1 MFERRAS
8 RRRFL
13 TGLTATA
20 APLVLSPNALATSA
34 RQSRA
39 FSVPAI
45 RQNVELRLWILKTY
59 VEPTNLAIEASAQRW
74 AEQNNATVTIEYFTF
89 EDMQTKYVAAIE
101 NGNTPDIGQLE
112 TGAPARFSGM
122 GQLMDLTEFA
132 QQIQGEVGTLP
143 ENIASVAT
151 IGDQTFALP
160 WYVMPAFWYVWRDV
174 LEANNVPL
182 PETYEDVLEIAAAV
196 TRPDEGFWGLGHS
209 WNRTSDGYGVMQSL
223 MYSYGAR
230 WANEEGAYQSIQ
242 TPEMQAAMQWAADIY
257 EGDLQPSDALSWTGS
272 SNNEAFAAKKIA
284 QTSNGP
290 SVTYAL
296 ETAVAEAQDAE
307 DRKARE
313 AALENHLALPHPAGP
328 DGRRMWSI
336 AMSFGIFNNTQH
348 PDEAMDLVRH
358 LLSPDET
365 LSVMEGSFGQFVPIL
380 DKAREASR
388 DYFMSKGPNYE
399 TFYNSV
405 DDFAPTGWPGSPT
418 PAAAEVQASNILTD
432 MPARVIIDGQSV
444 EEAIEFG
451 DERIKEIYDSLS

>member
-20 APLVLSPNALATSA
+20 APLVLTPGALAKPT
-34 RQSRA
+34 RQSPV
-39 FSVPAI
+39 FSAPAI

-59 VEPTNLAIEASAQRW
+59 VEPTNQAIEASAQRW

-132 QQIQGEVGTLP
+132 EQIAGEVGTLP
-143 ENIASVAT
+143 INLSPVASIEGT
-151 IGDQTFALP
+151 TYALP

-174 LEANNVPL
+174 FEANNVAM
-182 PETYEDVLEIAAAV
+182 PETYEDALGAAAAL
-196 TRPDEGFWGLGHS
+196 TQPDEGFWGLGHS

-223 MYSYGAR
+223 MYSYGAS

-272 SNNEAFAAKKIA
+272 SNNEAFVAKKIA

-290 SVTYAL
+290 SITYAL

-307 DRKARE
+307 DRKTRE

-328 DGRRMWSI
+328 DGQRMWAI
-336 AMSFGIFNNTQH
+336 AMSFGI
-348 PDEAMDLVRH
+348 
-358 LLSPDET
+358 
-365 LSVMEGSFGQFVPIL
+365 
-380 DKAREASR
+380 
-388 DYFMSKGPNYE
+388 
-399 TFYNSV
+399 
-405 DDFAPTGWPGSPT
+405 
-418 PAAAEVQASNILTD
+418 
-432 MPARVIIDGQSV
+432 
-444 EEAIEFG
+444 
-451 DERIKEIYDSLS
+451 